1 MRRISLIALL
11 CFQLVILGAAPVDKK
26 PSGKNLIQ
34 LKKLKSEVYKDLTDN
49 ILPYWMKN
57 MVDPVNG
64 GFIGRI
70 DFQEKKY
77 PESDKGGI
85 LNARI
90 LWTFSA
96 AYRVTKDTSYLA
108 MAKLEKNYIL
118 DRFVDQKF
126 GGTFRSVNSKG
137 EPSDLR
143 KQTYSQS
150 FFIYALSE
158 YYRATG
164 DQEAL
169 DQSKA
174 IYMALEKYAVDPK
187 SDGYFEVFDREWK
200 RTSDLII
207 GEKSIK
213 DEKTMNTHLHL
224 MEAYANLY
232 RVWPDPKVG
241 ERLKNLILLFTDKII
256 DPQTFHLRVF
266 LTSDWKS
273 NSTINSYGHDIEASW
288 LLVEAARILG
298 DQTLIKKV
306 EKMSLKIADAASEG
320 LQPDGS
326 LISERDY
333 SDGKTNTSRDWW
345 PQAEAVVGLVNAWEL
360 SGDEKYLDKAV
371 KSWNYTNQH
380 LVDHKAGEWF
390 NAVSASGTISK
401 GDKAG
406 FWKCPYHNGRMCM
419 EIMERITNL
428 LTINYQ
434 VFSHTATNIP

>member
-1 MRRISLIALL
+1 MKLISLLALL
-11 CFQLVILGAAPVDKK
+11 CFVSGISGTVQPDKK
-26 PSGKNLIQ
+26 PSDKNLTR
-34 LKKLKSEVYKDLTDN
+34 LKQLKSEVQKNLTGN

-64 GFIGRI
+64 GFYGRI

-96 AYRVTKDTSYLA
+96 AYRITKDTSYLA
-108 MAKLEKNYIL
+108 VAKRAKNYII
-118 DRFVDQKF
+118 DHFVDQKY
-126 GGTFRSVNSKG
+126 GGTYRSLNSKG

-150 FFIYALSE
+150 FFIYSLSE
-158 YYRATG
+158 YFRATG

-169 DQSKA
+169 DKAKA
-174 IYMALEKYAVDPK
+174 IYRTLEKYAVDQK
-187 SDGYFEVFDREWK
+187 SDGYFEVFSREWK
-200 RTSDLII
+200 RTNDLMI

-232 RVWPDPKVG
+232 RVWPDPKLG
-241 ERLKNLILLFTDKII
+241 ERLKNLILLFIDKII

-266 LTSDWKS
+266 LTSDWQ
-273 NSTINSYGHDIEASW
+273 NHATIHSYGHDIEASW
-288 LLVEAARILG
+288 LLVEAANILG
-298 DQTLIKKV
+298 DPALIKRV
-306 EKMSLKIADAASEG
+306 EKISLKIADAASEG

-326 LISERDY
+326 LIAEKDY

-345 PQAEAVVGLVNAWEL
+345 PQAETVVGFINAWQL
-360 SGDEKYLDKAV
+360 SGNEQYLDKAI
-371 KSWNYTNQH
+371 KCWNYTNQH
-380 LVDHKAGEWF
+380 LVDHKTGEWF
-390 NAVSASGTISK
+390 SAVSASGTISK

-419 EIMERITNL
+419 EMMER
-428 LTINYQ
+428 
-434 VFSHTATNIP
+434 VSE

>member
-1 MRRISLIALL
+1 MKLIILIAFF
-11 CFQLVILGAAPVDKK
+11 CFQTGILNAETRDKK
-26 PSGKNLIQ
+26 IGDKNLIQ
-34 LKKLKSEVYKDLTDN
+34 LNQLKSEVNKNLTEN

-57 MVDPVNG
+57 MVDPVHG
-64 GFIGRI
+64 GFYGRI
-70 DFQEKKY
+70 DAQEKKY
-77 PESDKGGI
+77 PEEEKGGI

-96 AYRVTKDTSYLA
+96 AYRVTKDTSYLTV
-108 MAKLEKNYIL
+108 AKRAKDYIL
-118 DRFVDQKF
+118 GHFVDQLY
-126 GGTFRSVNSKG
+126 GGTYRSVTSKG

-158 YYRATG
+158 YFRATK

-169 DQSKA
+169 DAAKE
-174 IYMALEKYAVDPK
+174 IYNSLEKQVVDPK
-187 SDGYFEVFDREWK
+187 SDGYFEVFDRKWK
-200 RTSDLII
+200 RTNERLI
-207 GEKSIK
+207 GEKSLK

-241 ERLKNLILLFTDKII
+241 TRLKNLILIFTDKII

-266 LTSDWKS
+266 LDENWKS
-273 NSTINSYGHDIEASW
+273 TSTVNSFGHDIEASW
-288 LLVEAARILG
+288 LLVEAAQILG
-298 DQTLIKKV
+298 DQTLLKNCENI
-306 EKMSLKIADAASEG
+306 SLKIADAASEG

-326 LISERDY
+326 LISEKDY
-333 SDGKTNTSRDWW
+333 LSGEVNTSRDWW
-345 PQAEAVVGLVNAWEL
+345 PQAEAIVGLINAFEL
-360 SGDEKYLDKAV
+360 SGEEKYLAKAI
-371 KSWNYTNQH
+371 KCWEFTNKY

-390 NAVSASGTISK
+390 NAVSATGVISK

-419 EIMERITNL
+419 EVMERVSMIGKSN
-428 LTINYQ
+428 
-434 VFSHTATNIP
+434 HP